1 MSSLMTYRIF
11 FLFSAQVLQLLTITK
26 TFHLCLCNTFP
37 MKCTGSWKLCE
48 KIVTEDKNIFFG
60 SAAGRIFQEDLIERL
75 LNKQTMR
82 VINLVEHIN
91 LS

>member
-1 MSSLMTYRIF
+1 MVYVPVIFSS
-11 FLFSAQVLQLLTITK
+11 SQVLEVLTITK